1 MASDKENKNLKTY
14 TCSLQLYFVF
24 GLGFGEI
31 LVVLLL
37 LLVFVGP
44 EKIPET
50 ARALGKWYHELRHAM
65 DGVKSAF
72 EEDLKTKNKPT
83 STPPLSA
90 EEKKPSHSN
99 IQES

>member
-1 MASDKENKNLKTY
+1 M
-14 TCSLQLYFVF
+14 F

-50 ARALGKWYHELRHAM
+50 ARALGKWYNELRHAM

-72 EEDLKTKNKPT
+72 EEDLKTKDKP
-83 STPPLSA
+83 SPAPLLSS
-90 EEKKPSHSN
+90 EEKKPSQSHTQDS
-99 IQES
+99 